1 MSKIN
6 DAINW
11 AKNIAN
17 DSSHG
22 YALDED
28 DRWGPDYDC
37 SSFVISAWE
46 AAGVHVTA
54 NGASTT
60 SNMCDAFLKTGFT
73 DVTSKVDPDNS
84 ATLIAGDVLWMSGH
98 TCMYIGNNQIV
109 NARKDEDGKIG
120 ESPEKTEEIR
130 VQSFYKG
137 PWDRVLR
144 YAG

>member
-1 MSKIN
+1 MSKIS

-22 YALDED
+22 YALNTD

-37 SSFVISAWE
+37 SSFVISAWV
-46 AAGVHVTA
+46 AAGVDVKS
-54 NGASTT
+54 NGAHTT
-60 SNMCDAFLKTGFT
+60 SDMCDAFLKTGFT
-73 DVTSKVDPDNS
+73 DVTSKVDPDNY
-84 ATLIAGDVLWMSGH
+84 ATLVAGDVLWKSGH

-120 ESPEKTEEIR
+120 ETSGNTEEIR
-130 VQSFYKG
+130 VQPFYKG
-137 PWDRVLR
+137 PWERVLR